1 MRDENYIEE
10 LTQKIVEEI
19 LSLIEELEL
28 DMDYGVEI
36 FIDSEDLDEEVLR
49 GLITRLKKRVKLIY
63 VYPFEEPGYY
73 KKKILWRGID
83 ITIGIRPAIL

>member
-10 LTQKIVEEI
+10 LTQKIMGEI
-19 LSLIEELEL
+19 LSLIEELKL

-36 FIDSEDLDEEVLR
+36 FIDSGDLDEEDLR
-49 GLITRLKKRVKLIY
+49 GLITRLKKRVKLTY

-73 KKKILWRGID
+73 KKKIFWKGVA
-83 ITIGIRPAIL
+83 ITLGIRPAIL